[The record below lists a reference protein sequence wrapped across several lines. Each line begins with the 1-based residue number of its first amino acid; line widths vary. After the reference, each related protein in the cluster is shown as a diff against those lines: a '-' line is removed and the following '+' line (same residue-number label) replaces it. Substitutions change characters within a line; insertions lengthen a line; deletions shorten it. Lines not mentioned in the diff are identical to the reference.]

1 MKEIPIK
8 IKFTRPDTRQNIE
21 YDINVSEEEIRC
33 MNVMLSVWPNMLFN
47 MVEDF
52 IVAEDKRQTK

>member
-1 MKEIPIK
+1 MEEISIK
-8 IKFTRPDTRQNIE
+8 IKITRPNTNQSIE
-21 YDINVSEEEIRC
+21 YDINVSEEEVRC

-52 IVAEDKRQTK
+52 IAAEDNR